1 MPQYIITPTSLLKK
15 KCDFSGRYFSMIP
28 CEMCDTIGA
37 GYEVRI
43 YHSPPASYSHLDFL
57 LRVKGTPVDLDD
69 FTGVRGPTSQEFF
82 CSEECVNLWILSYEN
97 KRTYV

>member
-1 MPQYIITPTSLLKK
+1 MPQYIITPISLLKK
-15 KCDFSGRYFSMIP
+15 KRDFSGRYFSMIP

-43 YHSPPASYSHLDFL
+43 YHSPPASYSHLDYL
-57 LRVKGTPVDLDD
+57 LSFEGTPVDHED

-82 CSEECVNLWILSYEN
+82 CSEECINLWILSYEN